1 MRIIFY
7 GESIWTENFGQWF
20 TKETSFP
27 DPDVRQL
34 DFVDNQVKELAFE
47 ELRNGSNFDLMT
59 LHLIGLDHSGH
70 TYGPRH
76 PELQRKLLETEDI
89 IAKIIELMDDKTTL
103 VVFGD
108 HGMTEG
114 GSHGSSSMLEMSTVL
129 FSYQKT
135 PFPMA
140 KKYRAM
146 QNHFSKIDMAAK
158 QADLAPIGATL
169 LNVPIPFAN
178 LGFAHPAFSQTNDFS
193 KVVKNLRANIEQIY
207 TYLKTYCK

>member
-1 MRIIFY
+1 M
-7 GESIWTENFGQWF
+7 
-20 TKETSFP
+20 
-27 DPDVRQL
+27 
-34 DFVDNQVKELAFE
+34 DNQVKELAFE

-70 TYGPRH
+70 TYGSTRH
-76 PELQRKLLETEDI
+76 PELQRKLLDTEAI
-89 IAKIIELMDDKTTL
+89 IAEVIELMDDETTL

-114 GSHGSSSMLEMSTVL
+114 GSHGSSSLIEMSTVL

-140 KKYRAM
+140 KKYRAL
-146 QNHFSKIDMAAK
+146 QKHFSKIDMAAK
-158 QADLAPIGATL
+158 QVDLAPIGATL

-178 LGFAHPAFSQTNDFS
+178 LGFAHPAFSQTDDFE
-193 KVVKNLRANIEQIY
+193 KVVQNLRANIEQIY
-207 TYLKTYCK
+207 NYLQAYCKKMNYSWC